1 LKRDGFAHISW
12 PDALTAMT
20 KHWIS
25 GARDHPIPTACAG
38 CKNGEVT
45 IAILRLVAN
54 NSNR

>member
-1 LKRDGFAHISW
+1 LACAGENFHLW
-12 PDALTAMT
+12 LTAMT

-38 CKNGEVT
+38 WKNGEVT